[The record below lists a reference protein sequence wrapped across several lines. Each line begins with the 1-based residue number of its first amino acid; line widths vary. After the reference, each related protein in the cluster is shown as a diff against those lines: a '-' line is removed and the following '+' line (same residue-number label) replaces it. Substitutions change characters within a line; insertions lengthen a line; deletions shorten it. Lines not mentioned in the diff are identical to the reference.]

1 MRVRREWLAAM
12 AVGAMLVAASPAAV
26 ARDTGTAAA
35 SRPAGQAPAARPAGQ
50 RPGAQKVSSASRE
63 ATARPATARGGV
75 RAAGRGADVTQP
87 RHGAARAQPRLARQ
101 NAVRV
106 QPAAAPRG
114 ARGSGRMV
122 KVSAA
127 SAPAR
132 PSIGEITGLRAVPD
146 ALDLQSSV
154 AYVVDQATGEVLFQ
168 KNPSAVLPIA
178 SITKVMT
185 AMVVLDAGLPLEETL
200 EIGTADFDTEKG
212 TGSRL
217 RPGTRLTRAELL
229 QLALM
234 ASENRAASA
243 LGRHYPGGAAAFV
256 EAMNRK
262 AVDLGM
268 ADSRFVEPTG
278 LSGRNVSSGRDLAR
292 MVRAAHGYA
301 LIRQYSTAADLAVDT
316 GPRMTMFRNTNRLL
330 ASADWDIGVSKTGY
344 ISEAGK
350 CLVMQA
356 HIDGRPTILVLLD
369 ARGSAARIGDAQRIR
384 QWLERSNPMAA
395 PRDMLPP
402 ARATHASLGS

>member
-12 AVGAMLVAASPAAV
+12 AVGAMLAWASPAAV
-26 ARDTGTAAA
+26 ARDATPAAKP
-35 SRPAGQAPAARPAGQ
+35 RPAGQAPAKARAGVQ
-50 RPGAQKVSSASRE
+50 KTAVATREGAARSNASRP
-63 ATARPATARGGV
+63 PA
-75 RAAGRGADVTQP
+75 RAASQEARRGP
-87 RHGAARAQPRLARQ
+87 ARAQPRLARQ
-101 NAVRV
+101 DVARTQPVATTRTVR
-106 QPAAAPRG
+106 RN
-114 ARGSGRMV
+114 GRLV

-127 SAPAR
+127 AVPAR

-146 ALDLQSSV
+146 PLDLQSSV
-154 AYVVDQATGEVLFQ
+154 AYVVDQSTGEVLFQ

-185 AMVVLDAGLPLEETL
+185 AMVVLDAGLPLDETL

-217 RPGTRLTRAELL
+217 RPGTRLSRAEML

-243 LGRHYPGGAAAFV
+243 LGRHYPGGVGAFV
-256 EAMNRK
+256 DAMNRK
-262 AVDLGM
+262 AADLGM

-301 LIRQYSTAADLAVDT
+301 LIRQYSTALDLAVDT
-316 GPRMTMFRNTNRLL
+316 GPRPSVFRNTNRLV
-330 ASADWDIGVSKTGY
+330 ASPDWDIGVSKTGY

-356 HIDGRPTILVLLD
+356 QIDGRPTIVVLLD

-384 QWLERSNPMAA
+384 QWLERSNPLVA
-395 PRDMLPP
+395 PRDGLPP
-402 ARATHASLGS
+402 ARAIHASLDS